1 MTHGYQITRTNW
13 RGITLEIRFAPKRA
27 PLPIT
32 GTGYRSH
39 FTAEAEI
46 AHWGNPEGFVLAWL
60 ADAAKAKAWTPV
72 EATGQQLSLFRMG
85 NWCFLK
91 HRTIDIWCFKTHHVL
106 GIWCV
111 S

>member
-1 MTHGYQITRTNW
+1 MTHDYQITRTTW
-13 RGITLEIRFAPKRA
+13 RGITLEIRFAPRWLRLDDGCDLAHLEVESIAPKRA

-60 ADAAKAKAWTPV
+60 ADAAKAWTPV
-72 EATGQQLSLFRMG
+72 EAAGQQLSLF
-85 NWCFLK
+85 
-91 HRTIDIWCFKTHHVL
+91 
-106 GIWCV
+106 
-111 S
+111 

>member
-1 MTHGYQITRTNW
+1 MKRW
-13 RGITLEIRFAPKRA
+13 DVRITLEIRFASRWLRLDDGCVFVHLFVHLEVESIAPKRA

-32 GTGYRSH
+32 GTGHRSH

-72 EATGQQLSLFRMG
+72 EATGQQLSPF
-85 NWCFLK
+85 
-91 HRTIDIWCFKTHHVL
+91 
-106 GIWCV
+106 
-111 S
+111 